1 MTVGTH
7 SNQRDQAGGQ
17 DVCVAFGARVRT
29 LRKARGLNQQQLG
42 DKAGMKRTY
51 IGGVE
56 RGERNLGLINILRLA
71 RALDVSPRD
80 LL

>member
-1 MTVGTH
+1 MGETH
-7 SNQRDQAGGQ
+7 SEQHDGVDSR
-17 DVCVAFGARVRT
+17 DVCVTFGARVRG
-29 LRKARGLNQQQLG
+29 LRKERGLNQQQLG

-71 RALDVSPRD
+71 QALEVSPRD